1 MDQSRIMGKIKGSG
15 QLDSHI
21 IDQFQVVAGHIY
33 GQVQVQTLNELVHV
47 GVAMSFGWSLGHR
60 KVAHLSIGALRLEVI

>member
-1 MDQSRIMGKIKGSG
+1 MGKIKGSG

-47 GVAMSFGWSLGHR
+47 GVAMSFG
-60 KVAHLSIGALRLEVI
+60 